1 MTVVVDPTTAPL
13 AGPDS
18 HSDGLASWRARAGAF
33 VVDTVPGV
41 GAVYTMALISLA
53 LPAGSSLWW
62 ISFISAAVACL
73 AVLANRLVL
82 PALTGWSLGR
92 ALFGIT
98 VTLDDGGRPGPWRL
112 LLRDCTHL
120 LDTVPVFVGW
130 LWPLWDGRRR
140 TFADLSVHTEVRR
153 SRPSESPL
161 TLRRWVAQGCLAA
174 GLSCLIGAGL
184 GCAVVYA
191 PERAT
196 ERARQQISIQ
206 GPQIV
211 ERILSYDPATLQD
224 DFARALSLTSPA
236 YRGNLAAQQEHV
248 KKGVPVLNEYHLI
261 GGAVQ
266 NAAPDRATMLM
277 FLQGRRGQ
285 GQDQRYISATVR
297 VRFIRDRDHWL
308 VDDLAVV
315 TKPKPAGD
323 PK

>member
-1 MTVVVDPTTAPL
+1 M
-13 AGPDS
+13 
-18 HSDGLASWRARAGAF
+18 
-33 VVDTVPGV
+33 
-41 GAVYTMALISLA
+41 
-53 LPAGSSLWW
+53 WW
-62 ISFISAAVACL
+62 ISFTSAAVACL
-73 AVLANRLVL
+73 AVLANRLLL

-98 VTLDDGGRPGPWRL
+98 VTLDDGGEPGPWRL
-112 LLRDCTHL
+112 LLREGAHL

-130 LWPLWDGRRR
+130 LWPLWDRRRR
-140 TFADLSVHTEVRR
+140 TFADLAVHTEVRR
-153 SRPSESPL
+153 SRPSQSPS
-161 TLRRWVAQGCLAA
+161 TLLRWVTQGFLAA
-174 GLSCLIGAGL
+174 GLSCLLGAGL
-184 GCAVVYA
+184 GCAVVYV

-196 ERARQQISIQ
+196 ERARQQIGIQ
-206 GPQIV
+206 GPRIV
-211 ERILSYDPATLQD
+211 ERMLSYDPATLQG

-236 YRGNLAAQQEHV
+236 YRGSLAAQQEHV

-266 NAAPDRATMLM
+266 TAAPDRATMLI

-285 GQDQRYISATVR
+285 GEDQRYISATVR

-315 TKPKPAGD
+315 TKPKLAGE